1 MVRRFLLPA
10 FAVAA
15 MLMLSATSAEAKM
28 FKNART
34 HGDACEA
41 YAGGDAVPTDCG
53 CGGGSSCDSCDSC
66 CEPKCGHRL
75 RDLFHRC
82 CKPTCCEPVSCEPA
96 RYTPKC
102 YEPKCC
108 KPVCCEPVCCKP
120 VRYKPKCCK
129 PVCCDP
135 CDSCG
140 SCCRHTPI
148 RDLFAGLRDAFHS
161 CCNPCCDSCGCDA
174 PVASC
179 GCGH

>member
-28 FKNART
+28 FKKNART

-41 YAGGDAVPTDCG
+41 YAGGDAGPVDCG
-53 CGGGSSCDSCDSC
+53 CGGGSCGGCDDC
-66 CEPKCGHRL
+66 CAPKCGHRL
-75 RDLFHRC
+75 RDFFHRC
-82 CKPTCCEPVSCEPA
+82 KDACAPKCCEPACEPTCCEPAP
-96 RYTPKC
+96 
-102 YEPKCC
+102 CC
-108 KPVCCEPVCCKP
+108 KPRRV
-120 VRYKPKCCK
+120 KCCK

-148 RDLFAGLRDAFHS
+148 RDLFCGLRDALHS
-161 CCNPCCDSCGCDA
+161 CCNDSCCDSCGCDA